1 MSERKRFVALLCLA
15 IISISLVLVM
25 RANIG
30 QEFIGQL

>member
-1 MSERKRFVALLCLA
+1 MSERKRFVILLCLA
-15 IISISLVLVM
+15 VISIALVLVM